1 MSYVTMQDL
10 LKRAAEKGVAVGSF
24 NVFNLDSLQ
33 GVINAAEIKNSPVII
48 AYAESHI
55 KYGDLEVMAYAI
67 QNLAERSKVE
77 VATQFDHGK
86 TIAMVKKAMG
96 LGFSSVMY
104 DGYDIPYEQKVEETR
119 EIVEAAHEKGLSVEA
134 PLGRIGTVGEGDK
147 KRYEHDK
154 LTKPELVADFVNRTG
169 IDNLAVAIGTMHG
182 RKDGSTT
189 LDLDLLKAI
198 KNETNAYLSLHGG
211 SGVKDDDY
219 RKAIELGVSKISIFT
234 RVANAGTSAIKK
246 TLETSTPRFP
256 DLMVP
261 AKEGVSAEVQYLMD
275 IFRSSEIGK

>member
-1 MSYVTMQDL
+1 MSYVTMQSL
-10 LKRAAEKGVAVGSF
+10 LKRASEKGVAIGSF

-33 GVINAAEIKNSPVII
+33 GVMNAAEAKNSPVII

-67 QNLAERSKVE
+67 QNLAEKSKVE
-77 VATQFDHGK
+77 VAAQFDHGK
-86 TIAMVKKAMG
+86 TIAMVKKAIG

-134 PLGRIGTVGEGDK
+134 PLGRIGTVGEEDK

-189 LDLDLLKAI
+189 LNFDLLKAI
-198 KNETNAYLSLHGG
+198 KNETKAYISLHGG

-219 RKAIELGVSKISIFT
+219 RKAIELGISKISIFT
-234 RVANAGTSAIKK
+234 RVANAGTFAIKK
-246 TLETSTPRFP
+246 ALETSTPRFP

-261 AKEGVSAEVQYLMD
+261 AKAGVSAEVQYLMD
-275 IFRSSEIGK
+275 IFRSSELSK